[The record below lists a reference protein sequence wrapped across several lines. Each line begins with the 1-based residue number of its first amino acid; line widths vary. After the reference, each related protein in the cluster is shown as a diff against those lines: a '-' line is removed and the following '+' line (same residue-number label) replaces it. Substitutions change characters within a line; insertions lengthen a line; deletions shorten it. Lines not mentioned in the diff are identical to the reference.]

1 MIKSASIRFDTIRFD
16 PALAASEWSVA
27 VVGRFAYAKVRLAD
41 DGGDGVEGHLGREDA
56 LEEAD
61 DIDVAERRP
70 RDHQRQRPL
79 EQQQGV
85 VAVLLVPDTIG
96 TTSQSIIHPFVRS
109 FMSMSMLGIDQ
120 CRSYLVPTLEQR
132 LDDGRQGALDE
143 QVDTNELLGLFIEAW
158 RLGRQTLQRIL
169 LGHLDVRD
177 AILQGIVV

>member
-1 MIKSASIRFDTIRFD
+1 
-16 PALAASEWSVA
+16 
-27 VVGRFAYAKVRLAD
+27 
-41 DGGDGVEGHLGREDA
+41 
-56 LEEAD
+56 
-61 DIDVAERRP
+61 
-70 RDHQRQRPL
+70 
-79 EQQQGV
+79 
-85 VAVLLVPDTIG
+85 
-96 TTSQSIIHPFVRS
+96 
-109 FMSMSMLGIDQ
+109 MSMSMLGIDQ